1 MARIRKSHDV
11 FRQNVGCPT
20 CPGVLMVLEV
30 ASRRLAD
37 QAGVLESQR
46 QIYIERFRRLEAQVR
61 LQVEE
66 IAELRA
72 RLSDAASVEAQ

>member
-1 MARIRKSHDV
+1 
-11 FRQNVGCPT
+11 
-20 CPGVLMVLEV
+20 MVLEV